1 MRRYLSELSHLERS
15 ILLKYV
21 VFKVLIVLLILSY
34 YMYVSSLI
42 VGDVWGIFFR
52 IVVIIRDVILLVLVL
67 MIIVFVIVGLYAV
80 GNYSQSLAFS
90 ISTQFVS
97 TIFKIDAGR
106 TSNILYGAFG
116 IEYSEI
122 IVGVIMVA
130 LVASV
135 FFNLSFIVRGSV
147 AHFMWAVALI
157 LLSLIGLET
166 VGFTRM
172 KIYSWPP
179 HTLSEVI
186 FNSIVLFAAF
196 TFFIMEVGGNLAYA
210 SLVLDR
216 YRLKISRTRK
226 VIESLFFGRVTS
238 GAPKTST
245 YPEAGGLRLSPLA
258 ETLLRGYSG
267 IYALEETTE
276 ELSGKVLGFVKAEER
291 RNKEVVR
298 SLLGMKAEPHFSRMI
313 LSIVVSLFLKLPLC
327 VLMTLLTLM
336 LAESFGIIY
345 PNVVEVQSPSFIVL
359 VFILVV
365 VVFYYVGVI
374 ITKSKRLV

>member
-42 VGDVWGIFFR
+42 VGNVWGIFFR
-52 IVVIIRDVILLVLVL
+52 IVVIMRDVTLLVLVL

-130 LVASV
+130 LVISI

-238 GAPKTST
+238 GAPKMST
-245 YPEAGGLRLSPLA
+245 YPEVGGLRLSPLA

-313 LSIVVSLFLKLPLC
+313 LSIIVSLFLKLPLC